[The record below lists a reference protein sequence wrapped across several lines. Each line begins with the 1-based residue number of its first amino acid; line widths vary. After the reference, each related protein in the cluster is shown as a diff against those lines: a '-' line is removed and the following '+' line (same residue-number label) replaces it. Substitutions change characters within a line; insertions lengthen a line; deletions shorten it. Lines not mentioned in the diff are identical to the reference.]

1 MGVNPRGLKSQTLW
15 KMDMTHISKFERLAY
30 MHVTINT
37 FSRAIHATSRTG
49 ETIKDVTQHLL
60 TSFKVLKKNKNKKG

>member
-1 MGVNPRGLKSQTLW
+1 MGVNPRGL
-15 KMDMTHISKFERLAY
+15 KFERLAY

-60 TSFKVLKKNKNKKG
+60 TSFKVLKKKQK